1 MKKQIL
7 FFCGF
12 ILLMAVVFTKVS
24 FSESTQN
31 SDARYRLFPTKNMW
45 TLLKLDTMTGQ
56 IWQVQFSIKGDE
68 YRFET
73 VLSSADI
80 TDALKLEKKSGRF
93 TLYPTENMY
102 NFVMLDQINGYTYQV
117 QWSGESENRFV
128 VPISD

>member
-1 MKKQIL
+1 MRNKIIL
-7 FFCGF
+7 FLGF
-12 ILLMAVVFTKVS
+12 FLLLGMAVAEAP
-24 FSESTQN
+24 FSEPMQN
-31 SDARYRLFPTKNMW
+31 PDARYRLFPTQNMW
-45 TLLKLDTMTGQ
+45 TFLKLDTMTGQ
-56 IWQVQFSIKGDE
+56 IWQVQFSTKGAD

-73 VLSSADI
+73 TLSSDDI

-102 NFVMLDQINGYTYQV
+102 NFVMLDKINGHTYQV